1 MELSPEE
8 LDRVAG
14 IARIPLGEADRERFE
29 EELESILEDFAVLD
43 EAYGDAEA
51 YGEAATAGALRPDE
65 ARGPDEGTVRR
76 IRSAFPVVE
85 ADLLRVPRGLR

>member
-1 MELSPEE
+1 MELSPDE

-43 EAYGDAEA
+43 EAYGDA
-51 YGEAATAGALRPDE
+51 GAAADGARAGTLRADEVREPDE
-65 ARGPDEGTVRR
+65 ATVRR
-76 IRSAFPVVE
+76 IRAAFPVAE